1 MKVVLVAIHPSP
13 SPQAVPLANAF
24 LKAYLATDEE
34 LHARVAVELCDFF
47 CSAPPEVCAAEILA
61 FGPDAVGFSLYLWNH
76 EASARVAAAL
86 RRKRP
91 ELAIFAGGPQATAD
105 PFGVLADGG
114 YDFLILGE
122 GEMPFL
128 EVAARLGDGRPL
140 WGGPGTA
147 WLENGKVTVR
157 PQQPVKLLDTIPS
170 PFLTGV
176 IEPGR
181 YGGLLWQLSRGC
193 DFACE
198 YCFDYKGTK
207 GVRRFSLERID
218 AELDFLVRHNVPQV
232 FVLDST
238 FNVDAKRAKTIL
250 RMIRKRAPHIHFHFE
265 VRSEFVDR
273 EMARLFAGI
282 TCSLQIGLQ
291 SSDPVVLKGI
301 RRHFD
306 RDDFRKRVALL
317 NESGAVFGF
326 DLIYGLPG
334 DSLEGF
340 RRSLDFAL
348 GLYPNHLDIFPLAV
362 LPGTPLAA
370 RAAKAG
376 LDHLAAPP
384 YTLTASPT
392 FPARDMARAGRL
404 AAACDIFYSRGRAVA
419 WFRGVIAPL
428 SLTPSAFFEAFG
440 QWLEREGHGTR
451 EEAMDDEAIWRL
463 QRSFLS
469 RIFAD
474 RRLARFLPAALDLVD
489 YHYYYAAA
497 LLAPPPALPTDRFL
511 AGMTILD
518 QSPRLAPS
526 ARLARFSYEI
536 TDLLEVGDVDLREI
550 CACFCPSPSWAV
562 IYPRGGEIFTESL
575 LEPYF
580 RLLEG
585 LDGSRKARE
594 VASRLGLKAGEAAE
608 FLEFAAAEGVVL
620 LSRESLPG

>member
-34 LHARVAVELCDFF
+34 LAARVTVTLCDFL
-47 CSAPPEVCAAEILA
+47 CADSPDACAAEILA
-61 FGPDAVGFSLYLWNH
+61 HEPDAVGFSLYLWNP
-76 EASARVAAAL
+76 EASARVVAVL
-86 RRKRP
+86 RRERP
-91 ELAIFAGGPQATAD
+91 GLVIFAGGPEATAD
-105 PFGVLADGG
+105 PAGALAGGG

-122 GEMPFL
+122 GEVPFL
-128 EVAARLGDGRPL
+128 EVAARLCAGRPL
-140 WGGPGTA
+140 CGAPGTA
-147 WLENGKVTVR
+147 WPEGGELVIR
-157 PQQPVKLLDTIPS
+157 PQKPVAFLDTIPS

-176 IEPGR
+176 IEPRR

-193 DFACE
+193 DFSCE

-207 GVRRFSLERID
+207 GVRRFSLERVD

-238 FNVDAKRAKTIL
+238 FNIDAKRAKTIL
-250 RMIRKRAPHIHFHFE
+250 RMIRRRAPHIHFHFE

-273 EMARLFAGI
+273 EMARLFASI

-291 SSDPVVLKGI
+291 SADPAVLKEI

-306 RDDFRKRVALL
+306 PDDFRKRVSLL

-340 RRSLDFAL
+340 KRSLDFAL

-362 LPGTPLAA
+362 LPGTPLAG
-370 RAAKAG
+370 RAAEAE
-376 LDHLAAPP
+376 LDHLPAPP
-384 YTLTASPT
+384 YTLTGSPT
-392 FPARDMARAGRL
+392 FPVRDMERAARL

-419 WFRGVIAPL
+419 WFNGVVAPL
-428 SLTPSAFFEAFG
+428 AMTPAEFLDAFRA
-440 QWLEREGHGTR
+440 WLEKEGVEAR
-451 EEAMDDEAIWRL
+451 EEALSDEAIWSL
-463 QRSFLS
+463 QRAFLS
-469 RIFAD
+469 RIFKE
-474 RRLARFLPAALDLVD
+474 RRLTRLLPAALDLVD

-497 LLAPPPALPTDRFL
+497 LLAPAPELPTDRSL

-518 QSPRLAPS
+518 QPLRLAPS
-526 ARLARFSYEI
+526 VRLARFSYEI

-550 CACFCPSPSWAV
+550 CSCFSPGRSWAV
-562 IYPRGGEIFTESL
+562 IYPRGNDIFTESL
-575 LEPYF
+575 IEPYF
-580 RLLEG
+580 LLLEG
-585 LDGSRKARE
+585 LDGRE
-594 VASRLGLKAGEAAE
+594 AAGVAASRLGLPRDEVAE
-608 FLEFAAAEGVVL
+608 FLEFAAAEGIVIVPEL
-620 LSRESLPG
+620 LLK

>member
-1 MKVVLVAIHPSP
+1 VKVVLAAIHPSP

-34 LHARVAVELCDFF
+34 LAALVTVTLCDFL
-47 CSAPPEVCAAEILA
+47 CTDSPDACAAEMLA
-61 FGPDAVGFSLYLWNH
+61 HEPDAVGFSLYLWNL
-76 EASARVAAAL
+76 EASARLAAAL
-86 RRKRP
+86 RRERP
-91 ELAIFAGGPQATAD
+91 GLAIFAGGPQATAD
-105 PFGVLADGG
+105 PRGTLAGGG

-122 GEMPFL
+122 GEVPFL
-128 EVAARLGDGRPL
+128 EVVARLSDGRPL
-140 WGGPGTA
+140 QGGPGTA
-147 WLENGKVTVR
+147 WLEGGAVASR
-157 PQQPVKLLDTIPS
+157 PQQPVALLDTIPS
-170 PFLTGV
+170 PFLAGV

-207 GVRRFSLERID
+207 GVRRFSLERVD

-265 VRSEFVDR
+265 VRSEFLDR

-291 SSDPVVLKGI
+291 GADPAVLKGI

-306 RDDFRKRVALL
+306 PDDFRKRVSLL

-362 LPGTPLAA
+362 LPGTPLAD
-370 RAAKAG
+370 RAANAG
-376 LDHLAAPP
+376 LDHLVGPP
-384 YTLTASPT
+384 YTLTATPM
-392 FPARDMARAGRL
+392 FPARDMERATRL
-404 AAACDIFYSRGRAVA
+404 AGACDIFYSRGRAVA
-419 WFRGVIAPL
+419 WFNGVVAPL
-428 SLTPSAFFEAFG
+428 SLTPAEFLDAFG
-440 QWLEREGHGTR
+440 EWLEREWFETR
-451 EEAMDDEAIWRL
+451 EGTLSDDTIWSL

-474 RRLARFLPAALDLVD
+474 QGLRRLLPAALDLVD
-489 YHYYYAAA
+489 YHYHYAAA
-497 LLAPPPALPTDRFL
+497 LLAPAPELPTDRSL
-511 AGMTILD
+511 AGMNILD
-518 QSPRLAPS
+518 QVLCLAPS
-526 ARLARFSYEI
+526 VRLARFSYEI
-536 TDLLEVGDVDLREI
+536 NDLLEVGDVDLREI
-550 CACFCPSPSWAV
+550 CACFSPNPSWAV
-562 IYPRGGEIFTESL
+562 IYPRGNDIFTESL

-580 RLLEG
+580 LLLEG
-585 LDGSRKARE
+585 LDGSCRAGD
-594 VASRLGLKAGEAAE
+594 VASRLGLSGEEVAE
-608 FLEFAAAEGVVL
+608 FLDFAAAEGIVSL
-620 LSRESLPG
+620 LGCSR